1 MPITKKKTP
10 QSHPKPKTMTVSI
23 KYAAGAAVATHYG
36 FSPMPE
42 ISIEKEHLIKAKTFL
57 EGSIKEVRPFTDS
70 QSKFSGYLE
79 EKIAIIQ
86 SYMEKK
92 MNHLQQPVMIYYEG
106 PLRGNP
112 HMKRG
117 LKDRTF
123 NLEIIG
129 NSKPIAE
136 AIVIETAYVIAKE
149 RHEEELL
156 VELNSIGDKDSATR
170 YTRELSLYFK
180 KHSSEW
186 PTECRGKIKKDIFEI
201 FSCNHEKCLEIQES
215 APKSI
220 SYLSEPSRRHFMEV
234 LEYLDSLQIPYS
246 INHKLIGS
254 RSYCSGTL
262 FEIQATKKDTTHT
275 VAIGER
281 YNSVSKKVWGKK
293 DIPAIGAAISI
304 YDAHLKT
311 EKKRIPTAK
320 KPKFYFIQLGH
331 DAKLKSLKILET
343 LRQAKIPV
351 YQSLSKD
358 KLIGQIASA
367 EKMEIKYVL
376 IMGQKEALEN
386 TVVVR
391 NMDTRSQN
399 TVNLSELVAYLKK
412 L

>member
-1 MPITKKKTP
+1 MPTKPKKKATV
-10 QSHPKPKTMTVSI
+10 VSI

-36 FSPMPE
+36 FVPMPE
-42 ISIEKEHLIKAKTFL
+42 ISIEKEHLTKAKTFL
-57 EGSIKEVRPFTDS
+57 EGSIKEVHPFGDN
-70 QSKFSGYLE
+70 QAKFSGYLE

-106 PLRGNP
+106 PLKGNP

-136 AIVIETAYVIAKE
+136 AIIIETSYVIVKE
-149 RHEEELL
+149 RYEEEELI
-156 VELNSIGDKDSATR
+156 VELNSVGDKDSATR

-186 PTECRGKIKKDIFEI
+186 PAECRNKLKKDIFEI
-201 FSCNHEKCLEIQES
+201 FNCCHEKCLELQEN

-220 SYLSEPSRRHFMEV
+220 SYLSEPGRRHFMEV
-234 LEYLDSLQIPYS
+234 LEYLDSLQIPYA

-262 FEIQATKKDTTHT
+262 FEIQASKKEISHT

-311 EKKRIPTAK
+311 EKKRIPVIK

-331 DAKLKSLKILET
+331 DAKLKSLQILET

-358 KLIGQIASA
+358 KLLGQIASA

-376 IMGQKEALEN
+376 IMGQKEAIEN
-386 TVVVR
+386 SVVVR
-391 NMDTRSQN
+391 NMETRSQN
-399 TVNLSELVAYLKK
+399 TVDLKDLVAYLKK